1 MIYMRVESN
10 VPLILASTS
19 TTRRELLQRLAIAF
33 ECVAPDIDEAT
44 QASETPAQLARRLA
58 EQKAAAVAEQY
69 PHAWVIGSDQVAS
82 RFDLATG
89 QAFGELLGKP
99 LTDARA
105 IAQLQQFSGQTLR
118 FYTGVSLQCA
128 SIAHVDTAVV
138 EFSVTFR
145 VLTLAEIQRYVAL
158 EQPLYCAGSFKC
170 EGLGITLFEKLKG
183 EDLTALMG
191 LPLLRLCHMLRQ
203 AGYALP

>member
-1 MIYMRVESN
+1 MQMNNNR
-10 VPLILASTS
+10 PLILASTS
-19 TTRRELLQRLAIAF
+19 TTRRELLQRLALPFQCIAP
-33 ECVAPDIDEAT
+33 EVDESA
-44 QASETPAQLARRLA
+44 QASETPSQLAYRLA
-58 EQKAAAVAEQY
+58 EQKAAAVAQQY
-69 PHAWVIGSDQVAS
+69 PDAWVIGSDQVAS

-99 LTDARA
+99 LTEARA
-105 IAQLQQFSGQTLR
+105 IAQLQQFSRQTLR

-128 SIAHVDTAVV
+128 ETAYVDTAVV

-145 VLTLAEIQRYVAL
+145 SLTLAEIQRYVAL

-170 EGLGITLFEKLKG
+170 EGLGITLFEQMQG

-191 LPLLRLCHMLRQ
+191 LPLLRLCQMLRRV
-203 AGYALP
+203 GYALP

>member
-1 MIYMRVESN
+1 MQNNSN
-10 VPLILASTS
+10 RPLILASTS
-19 TTRRELLQRLAIAF
+19 TTRRELLQRLALPF
-33 ECVAPDIDEAT
+33 ECIAPAVDESA
-44 QASETPAQLARRLA
+44 QAGETPAQLAYRLA
-58 EQKAAAVAEQY
+58 EQKAATVAQQY
-69 PHAWVIGSDQVAS
+69 PDAWVIGSDQVAS
-82 RFDLATG
+82 QFDLTTG

-105 IAQLQQFSGQTLR
+105 IQQLQQFSGQTLR
-118 FYTGVSLQCA
+118 FYTGVNLQCA
-128 SIAHVDTAVV
+128 AIAYIDTAVV

-145 VLTLAEIQRYVAL
+145 ALTLAEIQRYVVL

-170 EGLGITLFEKLKG
+170 EGLGITLFEQMQG

-191 LPLLRLCHMLRQ
+191 LPLLRLCQMLRQ

>member
-1 MIYMRVESN
+1 MQMNSN
-10 VPLILASTS
+10 RPLILASTS
-19 TTRRELLQRLAIAF
+19 TTRRELLRRLALPF
-33 ECVAPDIDEAT
+33 ECIAPEVDESA
-44 QASETPAQLARRLA
+44 QAGETPSQLAYRLA
-58 EQKAAAVAEQY
+58 EQKAAAVAQQH
-69 PHAWVIGSDQVAS
+69 PDAWVIGSDQVAS
-82 RFDLATG
+82 QFDLVTG
-89 QAFGELLGKP
+89 QAFGALLGKP

-128 SIAHVDTAVV
+128 AIAYIDTAVV

-145 VLTLAEIQRYVAL
+145 ALTLAEIQRYVAL

-170 EGLGITLFEKLKG
+170 EGLGITLFEQMQG

-191 LPLLRLCHMLRQ
+191 LPLLRLCQMLRQ
-203 AGYALP
+203 VGYALP